1 MRKRAFHPSA
11 VDHGRG
17 QQRAAQAADTRPPE
31 RACTAIRRG
40 PEPPWLPSPRPSRVL
55 RRIQAA
61 ERLCPTVLRAVST
74 PGYLGGEYVV
84 WPAGSGAARGL
95 RAHSPDRRPVPPRAH
110 RSPSA
115 PALAAGAARGQTTK
129 PTPRPTGQA
138 AADPPPR
145 PRAPPPPTGH

>member
-1 MRKRAFHPSA
+1 MRKRAFPPNA
-11 VDHGRG
+11 VHHGRG
-17 QQRAAQAADTRPPE
+17 QQRATQAADTRPPE

-95 RAHSPDRRPVPPRAH
+95 RAHSPDRRPVPPPAH
-110 RSPSA
+110 RAPSA
-115 PALAAGAARGQTTK
+115 PALAAGAEPPQATK
-129 PTPRPTGQA
+129 PTPAPTGPA
-138 AADPPPR
+138 APNPPP
-145 PRAPPPPTGH
+145 APAAPAT